1 MTKQKNLVKVS
12 EGFILI
18 KLKKMTEEQLKIEG
32 KETTPQEALQP
43 EEGRRRLSSESVEG
57 LIKEAEKKMSEAKEL
72 IKSAK
77 EQKVQGQGE
86 RANLYEEAATRYGEA
101 AELLKSVGKSQEAAE
116 AILHKAYALEEAE
129 KTETNPGKKAE
140 LWERIADA
148 RKERAELLKSV
159 GKFQEAAKAIES
171 KVYALGKAAKIA
183 TNPEKMAELRKLIAD
198 AHKER
203 AELLEE
209 AQKLQQAAW
218 AMRFSADV
226 LKEVAQAEKDP
237 EKRAELYEEAATR
250 YGEAEKLFRRVWKL
264 EEAAWAIRFRAD
276 ALKEAEKTVTNPK
289 KKTELWKLIADAHR
303 KRAEIL
309 ESDGKLK
316 LEKAANARL
325 EEAYALKEAANAT
338 KDLEGKSEL
347 LRAAERAYDEVAK
360 LYESAGKPDKVALV
374 RVYKEEALKE
384 VRKIQEEL
392 SSRTP
397 TEDKT

>member
-1 MTKQKNLVKVS
+1 LTKQKNLVKVS

-129 KTETNPGKKAE
+129 KTETNPENKTE
-140 LWERIADA
+140 LWKLIADA
-148 RKERAELLKSV
+148 HKERAELLKSV
-159 GKFQEAAKAIES
+159 GKFQEAAEAIQLKA
-171 KVYALGKAAKIA
+171 YALKEAERTE
-183 TNPEKMAELRKLIAD
+183 TNPEKKAELRKLIAD
-198 AHKER
+198 ARKEG

-209 AQKLQQAAW
+209 AQELQQAAW
-218 AMRFSADV
+218 AMRFSANE

-250 YGEAEKLFRRVWKL
+250 YK
-264 EEAAWAIRFRAD
+264 EAARLHESAG
-276 ALKEAEKTVTNPK
+276 N
-289 KKTELWKLIADAHR
+289 
-303 KRAEIL
+303 L
-309 ESDGKLK
+309 EQL
-316 LEKAANARL
+316 ANARL

-338 KDLEGKSEL
+338 KDLEGKSKL

-360 LYESAGKPDKVALV
+360 LYESAGKPNEAALV

-384 VRKIQEEL
+384 VRKI
-392 SSRTP
+392 
-397 TEDKT
+397 